1 MEERSELRRP
11 ISEITNSLSVS
22 DRVRSISGYSLWRWL
37 SGSRDT
43 LVRER
48 VSADKLG
55 PCVLRAP
62 SLTHD
67 SRPSRTTR
75 KSYGPR
81 VPDRTM
87 VATFD
92 RVLLCWF
99 RNGQTSSRRCD
110 ENRWQ
115 RKPKSLGQRVQQPST
130 WRGSSEQILLH
141 HVGCEARKSPA
152 VAGVFFL
159 DFPFY
164 RTYQE
169 LTEFVG

>member
-1 MEERSELRRP
+1 MARLTLARKIATIVLIVWKRGVSFDAQYLK
-11 ISEITNSLSVS
+11 SQSSLSVS
-22 DRVRSISGYSLWRWL
+22 DRVRSISGYFLWRWL
-37 SGSRDT
+37 SGPRDT

-99 RNGQTSSRRCD
+99 RNGQASSRKSD
-110 ENRWQ
+110 ENR
-115 RKPKSLGQRVQQPST
+115 R
-130 WRGSSEQILLH
+130 
-141 HVGCEARKSPA
+141 
-152 VAGVFFL
+152 
-159 DFPFY
+159 
-164 RTYQE
+164 
-169 LTEFVG
+169 